1 MDENYIN
8 RMYNDN
14 NEDDLL
20 YNGNEVSNYEE
31 QACCNNL
38 FFSTFG
44 NNNIFSYIN
53 DICFKDIPLDDDE
66 EINNFNLN
74 NQEIKTPLCSNKKKV
89 TPEENIIINNEKKEN
104 NNNNLIRNSIASNP
118 SNDSAA
124 EPIIPLRRNNT
135 VVIQKDNNGIK
146 NSVNL
151 KTNIFTNIAN
161 IFRDF
166 FEDKKEKVDDEISDK
181 QSNNSNYKLEN
192 IKSPMLR
199 RIFNKDKSNKS
210 KIIKNKNNIN
220 DNKNSYKEDEKEIA
234 YDDILA
240 FKISENNDENLQKLV
255 SAIPAFIVKKKNK
268 NIESNNKN
276 CPICLNEFNIGEK
289 ESSLPCLHC
298 FHSNCIEKWLK
309 RSKFCPVCKLQIS
322 WESLNPKF

>member
-1 MDENYIN
+1 MDENYLN
-8 RMYNDN
+8 RIDNEKKENDIIYSDN
-14 NEDDLL
+14 NIP
-20 YNGNEVSNYEE
+20 NYEE
-31 QACCNNL
+31 QACCSNFL
-38 FFSTFG
+38 SSTFG

-53 DICFKDIPLDDDE
+53 DVCFKDIPINDE
-66 EINNFNLN
+66 EIMSNINI

-104 NNNNLIRNSIASNP
+104 SNQNLIRNSIISNP

-135 VVIQKDNNGIK
+135 VVIQKENNGNK
-146 NSVNL
+146 NGINV

-166 FEDKKEKVDDEISDK
+166 FEDKKENVDDDLSDK
-181 QSNNSNYKLEN
+181 QSSNSNYKHEN
-192 IKSPMLR
+192 IKRPMLR
-199 RIFNKDKSNKS
+199 RFFNKDKSNKN

-220 DNKNSYKEDEKEIA
+220 DSKNSYKEDEREIFF
-234 YDDILA
+234 DDILA
-240 FKISENNDENLQKLV
+240 LKISENNDENLKKLV
-255 SAIPAFIVKKKNK
+255 SAIPAFIVKEKNK
-268 NIESNNKN
+268 NNESNNKN
-276 CPICLNEFNIGEK
+276 CPICLGEFMVGEK